1 DNIERDRTEEVQEYV
16 DKLKELKLELR
27 KKVIEHDKLT
37 RLGRKALDEGDE
49 DSVIGYNSMLAE
61 VVKEMNK
68 IEKRIEEYEIY
79 IKNNSTSVNI
89 NENLIVKALHDFEGL
104 FEVADNKT
112 RKALIGTLIKK
123 IEMENDRETI
133 KSITLW
139 FEEDNDLPPPPSL
152 FFGDDLP
159 EGEAR

>member
-1 DNIERDRTEEVQEYV
+1 
-16 DKLKELKLELR
+16 
-27 KKVIEHDKLT
+27 
-37 RLGRKALDEGDE
+37 
-49 DSVIGYNSMLAE
+49 
-61 VVKEMNK
+61 MNK
-68 IEKRIEEYEIY
+68 IEKRIEEYDIY
-79 IKNNSTSVNI
+79 IKNNSTSVSI
-89 NENLIVKALHDFEGL
+89 NEKLIVKALHDFEGL

-139 FEEDNDLPPPPSL
+139 FEEDNNLPSPPSL

-159 EGEAR
+159 EGEARRTLS